1 MSFFVEVDN
10 LFDRKNVMN
19 VYTNTGRPDNDGEIL
34 GQSVAL
40 SNPDEI
46 GYYNF
51 LYDHDPQNF
60 SAPRTVRLGMELN
73 F

>member
-10 LFDRKNVMN
+10 LFDKRNILG
-19 VYTNTGRPDNDGEIL
+19 VYSNTGRPDNDGEIL
-34 GQSVAL
+34 GTSVAL

-46 GYYNF
+46 GYYNH

-60 SAPRTVRLGMELN
+60 APPRTVRLGMELN